1 MSTSRRQ
8 IVDKTGGRS
17 GQTRSSYLLVY
28 QKTPPATM
36 QQQKVFEK
44 KYRHAEGGSA
54 CRFFQRNHFLILYHA
69 TQSLPRGGRW
79 AGRKPGSDEGD
90 LPQGIGC
97 VLRQHVK
104 MPFPP
109 WCLASP
115 DEFNLSFE
123 TLSSYVGT
131 LRTACATLPSSVRF
145 AATFVQGR
153 FYQIKLSPGQFDP
166 RGRLFY
172 EQR

>member
-1 MSTSRRQ
+1 MYRRS
-8 IVDKTGGRS
+8 RS
-17 GQTRSSYLLVY
+17 GRKFSPFQSHKKRARSKNLCVPFS
-28 QKTPPATM
+28 
-36 QQQKVFEK
+36 
-44 KYRHAEGGSA
+44 
-54 CRFFQRNHFLILYHA
+54 FQRNHFLILYHA

-115 DEFNLSFE
+115 DGFNLSFE

-153 FYQIKLSPGQFDP
+153 FYQFKLSPGQFDP